1 MITQTDNLPKN
12 AIEGCEYVGQDVC
25 STEIDPEMAQEY
37 GFDAEQA
44 LLQPVEFIR
53 MDYPFEVTPPA
64 SYNVYK
70 IPVAKTWGE
79 LVKAIKEVCIRE
91 YAAGHNAACHALED
105 YIIEGVLIH
114 PNNAA
119 TVMIG
124 S

>member
-1 MITQTDNLPKN
+1 MNTTPTNLPEN
-12 AIEGCEYVGQDVC
+12 AIEVCDYVGQDVC
-25 STEIDPEMAQEY
+25 TTEIDPEMAKTY

-44 LLQPVEFIR
+44 LLKPVEFIR
-53 MDYPFEVTPPA
+53 MDYPFEVKPPA
-64 SYNVYK
+64 SCNVYK

-79 LVKAIKEVCIRE
+79 LVKCIKEVCIRE

-105 YIIEGVLIH
+105 YIIEGVMIH